1 MKTALKVGVIG
12 IGNMG
17 GAIAD
22 ALAAGSI
29 APHNLWI
36 SDINTTATNAFK
48 HKFTDVHVTS
58 SQELASAVDIL
69 ILAVKPWLVETVLSE
84 LSPKLSDKQL
94 LISIA
99 AGVDFETLGKLLP
112 TMPLFRIIPNTA
124 IAVHESMSFIA
135 AHNATEAQA
144 KVVVELFEPM
154 GKTMVIPESLMTAAT
169 SLASC
174 GIAYALRYLRAA
186 SEGGVELGFTA
197 SAAHQIVAQTMVGA
211 AQLILQQDTHP
222 EAEIDK
228 VCTPGGWTIK
238 GLNAMEEAGF
248 TNAVIQGILTNK

>member
-1 MKTALKVGVIG
+1 MKTTLKVGVIG

-48 HKFTDVHVTS
+48 HKFTEVHVTS

-94 LISIA
+94 LIQ
-99 AGVDFETLGKLLP
+99 L
-112 TMPLFRIIPNTA
+112 
-124 IAVHESMSFIA
+124 
-135 AHNATEAQA
+135 Q
-144 KVVVELFEPM
+144 
-154 GKTMVIPESLMTAAT
+154 
-169 SLASC
+169 LA
-174 GIAYALRYLRAA
+174 
-186 SEGGVELGFTA
+186 
-197 SAAHQIVAQTMVGA
+197 
-211 AQLILQQDTHP
+211 LIL
-222 EAEIDK
+222 K
-228 VCTPGGWTIK
+228 R
-238 GLNAMEEAGF
+238 
-248 TNAVIQGILTNK
+248 